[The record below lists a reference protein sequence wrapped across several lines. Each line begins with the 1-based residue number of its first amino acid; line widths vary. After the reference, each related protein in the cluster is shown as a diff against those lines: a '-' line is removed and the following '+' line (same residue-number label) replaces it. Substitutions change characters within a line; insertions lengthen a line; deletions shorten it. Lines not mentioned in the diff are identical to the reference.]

1 MSEILEA
8 AARVIQT
15 RGYDAATMREI
26 AARSGANAGSLYRFF
41 PNKERLAD
49 ALMLRYTRLVEAEF
63 DRLDSLAESV
73 STAELADVLIDF
85 MVNIN
90 DETMALTA
98 LLEARSEWSNKRQ
111 ELRNDALSR
120 IVAILKRRAPRLD
133 RKTAMDVA
141 VVVLHNMKT
150 LVTVSLD
157 PNAATSQGAPEQ
169 LRLMN
174 RLYLGERPA
183 QSRIG
188 FGGRIGHAMST
199 HRQAGPPLVRARGST
214 GRNASARQWSSC
226 HYTTQSIGGDRHAS
240 ATELFD

>member
-1 MSEILEA
+1 MKSSKAKSPRTKSSGVKSQARRVVVPQRSNGWERVSEILEA
-8 AARVIQT
+8 AARVIQA

-63 DRLDSLAESV
+63 DRIDSLAKSV
-73 STAELADVLIDF
+73 STAELADFLIDF
-85 MVNIN
+85 MVKIN
-90 DETMALTA
+90 DETMALIA

-111 ELRNDALSR
+111 ELRNDALNR

-133 RKTAMDVA
+133 RKTALDVA

-174 RLYLGERPA
+174 RLYLGER
-183 QSRIG
+183 
-188 FGGRIGHAMST
+188 
-199 HRQAGPPLVRARGST
+199 L
-214 GRNASARQWSSC
+214 RNL
-226 HYTTQSIGGDRHAS
+226 
-240 ATELFD
+240 E